1 MFDQLSG
8 RLKGVFDRLTGRGLL
23 TEADVDAAL
32 REVRIALLEAD
43 VALPAIKRLT
53 TLVRERAV
61 GDAVLKSVTPGQQVI
76 KVVHDALVDVLGE
89 GEELNLRTQPPA
101 VILMAGL
108 QGSGKTTTAGKLAR
122 LLKEQRKNVL
132 VVSGDIYR
140 PAAQDQLKTLC
151 ARLGVDFVDRIGDEQ
166 PVPLATRALA
176 DARKT
181 GRDVLIVDTAGRLEV
196 DDALMAELAQI
207 RDAVQPIETLFVA
220 DGLTGQVAAD
230 VAKTFHDKI
239 GVTGIV
245 LTRMDGDGRGGAA
258 LSVREVTGKPIKF
271 LGTGEGLEGLS
282 AFTPQ
287 RVAGRILGMG
297 DVVALVEKMQSAV
310 SEQEAADLQEKMM
323 KGRFDLSDL
332 RQQLK
337 TMRKMGSLSSMM
349 DLLPGMGRLKD
360 KIDPSK
366 LDDKVIIRQIAVIDS
381 MTPAERRN
389 PDLMNARRRLRV
401 AKGAGVTVNDVNKLL
416 KSYEQ
421 MAKMMKAMRS
431 EGGLMKLLG
440 GREGMAKMG
449 GKLPFGK

>member
-53 TLVRERAV
+53 ALVRERAV
-61 GDAVLKSVTPGQQVI
+61 GDAVLKSITPGQQVI
-76 KVVHDALVDVLGE
+76 KVVHDALVEVLGD
-89 GEELNLRTQPPA
+89 GDDLNLRTQPPA

-108 QGSGKTTTAGKLAR
+108 QGSGKTTTVGKLAR

-151 ARLGVDFVDRIGDEQ
+151 ARVGVDFIDRVGDEH
-166 PVPLATRALA
+166 PVPLAVRALA
-176 DARKT
+176 EARKT

-220 DGLTGQVAAD
+220 DGLTGQVAAE

-310 SEQEAADLQEKMM
+310 SEQEAADLQDKMM

-366 LDDKVIIRQIAVIDS
+366 LDDKVIVRQIAVIDS